1 MYTTLTIKIDKKLK
15 MDAQRMARQMGISLT
30 TVVVA
35 LLKQFVR
42 DGGINLSVNPTSR
55 HDRYAAMARDE
66 ALTNKRKEMGRNI

>member
-15 MDAQRMARQMGISLT
+15 KDAQRMAKQMGISLT

-42 DGGINLSVNPTSR
+42 HGGITLSVNPTSQ
-55 HDRYAAMARDE
+55 HDRYAAMARAE
-66 ALTNKRKEMGRNI
+66 ARANKKKK

>member
-15 MDAQRMARQMGISLT
+15 KDAQRMAKQMGISLT

-42 DGGINLSVNPTSR
+42 TGGITLSVNPTSR
-55 HDRYAAMARDE
+55 HNRYAAMARAE
-66 ALTNKRKEMGRNI
+66 AQPNKK